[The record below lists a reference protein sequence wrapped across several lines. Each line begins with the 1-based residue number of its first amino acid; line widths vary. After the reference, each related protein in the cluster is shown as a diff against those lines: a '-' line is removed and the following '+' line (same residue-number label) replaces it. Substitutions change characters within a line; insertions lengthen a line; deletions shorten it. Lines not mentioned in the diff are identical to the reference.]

1 MYAFH
6 CAQLMLNTEVMYR
19 EASASDFYQ
28 LKQLGNESYAEFSQV
43 LTEDNWAKM
52 NAFLESEET
61 LKKLIDQSTVFV
73 CERGSDLIGMI
84 YLVSSGN
91 PTELFEKNWSYIRY
105 LGVDP
110 AYRGYGIG
118 SKLADL
124 CLDRAKQMN
133 ETHVALHTSDFMAP
147 APAIY
152 EKRGFRKIKE
162 IDYLGKPYWIYLLEL
177 KTEHHDPL

>member
-1 MYAFH
+1 
-6 CAQLMLNTEVMYR
+6 MLNTKFTYR
-19 EASASDFYQ
+19 NGTKEDTAALQ
-28 LKQLGNESYAEFSQV
+28 ALGKRSYSEFSQV
-43 LTEDNWAKM
+43 LTDDNWAKM

-84 YLVSSGN
+84 YLVPSGN
-91 PTELFEKNWSYIRY
+91 PTELFEKDWSYIRY

-110 AYRGYGIG
+110 AYRGHGIG
-118 SKLADL
+118 SKLTDM

-133 ETHVALHTSDFMAP
+133 ETHVALHTSNFMAP
-147 APAIY
+147 APTIY

-162 IDYLGKPYWIYLLEL
+162 IDYLGKPYWIYLLKL
-177 KTEHHDPL
+177 